1 MLFLRML
8 NHPRRSQQRL
18 GFLKYLVWQASSAT
32 TNSLH
37 TIGNR
42 LVNAVSRKVSVALVP
57 DLQDYIKYVLTD
69 SKYDNLRST
78 TLKQERQNKP
88 RIEIEI
94 QDLYLC
100 DPNLPSRRGKL
111 VSDDWNRY
119 PQLAV
124 DLHLLRRGTY
134 STMTRGRSFLSLVP
148 DEESK
153 AFDVDMVN
161 RPRITNPFSLSVA
174 QKLLLLFSLVDAD
187 GDVLRPLYEI
197 LLGFADPLTAA
208 DAGNHLPDV
217 YRMLAKEAR
226 NRVRS
231 GDDSLRIQMI
241 LDNAE
246 KIEAVKRNPN
256 PGGKNPREHGITVR
270 LEPFVDI
277 GLLDKVDPF
286 TYSYRV
292 TNATKRFFEPLLE
305 SESVDDFLN
314 SRFFATANKSLNLN
328 GEHTVAS
335 VTSLPMLQKAYN
347 VLKSPVGYSPILELC
362 LLAGIYSLLE
372 AGNYLEISE
381 SIQILKSLQKDK
393 PRLVTFNVDRWGMLN
408 FVKFNDDLAKNGP

>member
-1 MLFLRML
+1 
-8 NHPRRSQQRL
+8 
-18 GFLKYLVWQASSAT
+18 
-32 TNSLH
+32 
-37 TIGNR
+37 
-42 LVNAVSRKVSVALVP
+42 
-57 DLQDYIKYVLTD
+57 
-69 SKYDNLRST
+69 
-78 TLKQERQNKP
+78 
-88 RIEIEI
+88 
-94 QDLYLC
+94 
-100 DPNLPSRRGKL
+100 
-111 VSDDWNRY
+111 
-119 PQLAV
+119 
-124 DLHLLRRGTY
+124 
-134 STMTRGRSFLSLVP
+134 MTRGRSFLSLVP

-153 AFDVDMVN
+153 AFDIDIVN
-161 RPRITNPFSLSVA
+161 SPRITNPFFLSVA

-187 GDVLRPLYEI
+187 GDLLRPLYKI
-197 LLGFADPLTAA
+197 LLSFADPLTAA
-208 DAGNHLPDV
+208 DAGNYLPDV
-217 YRMLAKEAR
+217 YRMLAEEAR

-241 LDNAE
+241 LNNAE

-314 SRFFATANKSLNLN
+314 SRFFTTANKSLNLN

-335 VTSLPMLQKAYN
+335 VTCLPMLQKAYN

-362 LLAGIYSLLE
+362 LLAGIYSLVE